1 MSVVDVSGQG
11 HLGFERSGGRS
22 GLHDLSV
29 LPALEGR
36 GTERIDH
43 ATGEILETIRLA
55 GGTFKMIELAC
66 EKGCQVSDA
75 GRLCFPGSID

>member
-1 MSVVDVSGQG
+1 MVNVSDQG
-11 HLGFERSGGRS
+11 HLEFERFGGRS
-22 GLHDLSV
+22 GRHDLSV

-55 GGTFKMIELAC
+55 GVTFKMIELAY
-66 EKGCQVSDA
+66 EKDSEVSDA

>member
-1 MSVVDVSGQG
+1 MPVVNVSDQG

-22 GLHDLSV
+22 GRHDRSV

-36 GTERIDH
+36 GSERIDH
-43 ATGEILETIRLA
+43 ATVEILENIGLA
-55 GGTFKMIELAC
+55 WVTSEVIELAC
-66 EKGCQVSDA
+66 EKGSQVSDA